1 MLPRTLRRI
10 NYVARNPKTTY
21 HPCATPNIDKTP
33 LAGPLYIIKKDLKK
47 GGGAAWWDP
56 LWRGRVMTNSAL
68 IEQGVDLKNWGSRS
82 TFGLF
87 SGLVGIFFI
96 AFFI

>member
-21 HPCATPNIDKTP
+21 HPYTTPNIDKTP
-33 LAGPLYIIKKDLKK
+33 LAPLYIVEKDLKK

-56 LWRGRVMTNSAL
+56 LWRGRVMTNNAL
-68 IEQGVDLKNWGSRS
+68 IAQGVDLKNWGSS
-82 TFGLF
+82 SAVGLF
-87 SGLVGIFFI
+87 SGLVGLFYILFFI
-96 AFFI
+96 